1 MVELGALM
9 RCIGNFGSAVL
20 IKLVQLSHDCQVV
33 ELLVERSGGSVATK
47 DLGGQSGSLLRRG
60 VLGELDV
67 IDDAVNDLGSR

>member
-33 ELLVERSGGSVATK
+33 ELLVERRGGIVVT
-47 DLGGQSGSLLRRG
+47 
-60 VLGELDV
+60 
-67 IDDAVNDLGSR
+67 NDLALPEHRDRKSVVLRERCRSP